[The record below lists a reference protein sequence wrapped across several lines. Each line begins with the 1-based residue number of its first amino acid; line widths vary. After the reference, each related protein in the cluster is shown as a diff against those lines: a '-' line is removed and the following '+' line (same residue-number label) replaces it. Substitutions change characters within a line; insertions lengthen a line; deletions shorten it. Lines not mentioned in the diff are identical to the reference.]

1 MHIIDCHTHTS
12 ISPDGNGNIDI
23 LCEKAKEIPLDVLAV
38 TEHCEVNRFFSYA
51 YYGETPRN
59 EFEIYFDNKVFEN
72 AMREL
77 DKKKKDIKGLK
88 LISGIELG
96 QVNADFGLSDIIIRD
111 KRLDFTIASLHELL
125 GMQDFAFLEYKD
137 LSDCCQL
144 FDEYLN
150 QLIDIARWGKYDVLG
165 HLTYP
170 LRYMCGEQGFSVD
183 IKKFSEKTDKILK
196 AVIENNKGIEI
207 NTSGLRQLYGQTF
220 PTIDIIRRYKE
231 LGGVNISVGSDAHK
245 ASDLAS
251 GVSTGIKIL
260 KDAGFDKVTY
270 FENHTPQYLNI

>member
-1 MHIIDCHTHTS
+1 
-12 ISPDGNGNIDI
+12 
-23 LCEKAKEIPLDVLAV
+23 
-38 TEHCEVNRFFSYA
+38 
-51 YYGETPRN
+51 
-59 EFEIYFDNKVFEN
+59 
-72 AMREL
+72 
-77 DKKKKDIKGLK
+77 
-88 LISGIELG
+88 
-96 QVNADFGLSDIIIRD
+96 
-111 KRLDFTIASLHELL
+111 
-125 GMQDFAFLEYKD
+125 
-137 LSDCCQL
+137 
-144 FDEYLN
+144 
-150 QLIDIARWGKYDVLG
+150 
-165 HLTYP
+165 
-170 LRYMCGEQGFSVD
+170 MCGEQGFSVD